1 MAVVYRMPN
10 PISIVN
16 TKPDGLA
23 KANLIL
29 VRIRTKDKV
38 VVACINKFILKN
50 KFQYI
55 KTILMCDN

>member
-23 KANLIL
+23 KANPILI
-29 VRIRTKDKV
+29 RITTKDKV
-38 VVACINKFILKN
+38 AVTCKNEFILRDK
-50 KFQYI
+50 
-55 KTILMCDN
+55 LHH